1 MIRYYP
7 LTRIIPNLYT
17 RGNEFITSDGKPYT
31 GRYYKT
37 YDGKNFTGINP
48 VLGTNQL
55 LTPVEDVRITSRSSR
70 AYIAASTQNIEQ
82 LATVSNTVLERLDS
96 YFPIPIPSDYS
107 RGYFTRYF
115 AKNVTGPQ
123 YIIEI
128 SQMDYSQL
136 ENGNVSPNMLKYET
150 TSMLWQLTGP
160 LNDTRVSQYQI
171 TGGVFDTNRRV
182 TLAKEK
188 SFYGIVEFIGGDY
201 TKFAKITSGSVASS
215 GSI

>member
-107 RGYFTRYF
+107 RGYFTRY
-115 AKNVTGPQ
+115 
-123 YIIEI
+123 
-128 SQMDYSQL
+128 
-136 ENGNVSPNMLKYET
+136 
-150 TSMLWQLTGP
+150 
-160 LNDTRVSQYQI
+160 
-171 TGGVFDTNRRV
+171 
-182 TLAKEK
+182 
-188 SFYGIVEFIGGDY
+188 
-201 TKFAKITSGSVASS
+201 
-215 GSI
+215 

>member
-17 RGNEFITSDGKPYT
+17 RGNEYITSDGKSYT

-48 VLGTNQL
+48 VLGTNKL
-55 LTPVEDVRITSRSSR
+55 LTPVQAVEITSRSSR
-70 AYIAASTQNIEQ
+70 SYLAASTQNIEQ
-82 LATVSNTVLERLDS
+82 LAVPSNVQLEQLQS
-96 YFPIPIPSDYS
+96 HFPVPIPSDYS

-115 AKNVTGPQ
+115 AKNVTGTQ
-123 YIIEI
+123 YIIEV
-128 SQMDYSQL
+128 SQMDYAQL
-136 ENGNVSPNMLKYET
+136 ENGNVSPNMLSYET

-188 SFYGIVEFIGGDY
+188 SFTGIVEFIGGDY
-201 TKFAKITSGSVASS
+201 IKFAKITGGSVANS